1 MNNFTNYNHLITT
14 RPHDIKQ
21 VLISDLHLS
30 DAQPAQRVLVQA
42 FLALLDDLL
51 ALPNLS
57 ALYIL
62 GDWFDSWIGDDL
74 YLSLT
79 HDKKTTHWITP
90 IVSKL
95 KKLRIAGCEIFV
107 MHGNRDFLIG
117 QGFCNTFGGQLIHE
131 PYPLQI
137 GKQYYRLEHGDALC
151 TDDKRYQ
158 RFRRLM
164 RHPIVQWYLLRKPL
178 KKRLAIAEKLR
189 LKSQA
194 DNAQKASYIMDVN
207 EQAVWQALNHL
218 DDNSDNK
225 LKNKKAKGSSA
236 NINFD
241 HLIHGHTHRPAIHAI
256 GDNND
261 QNHHADK
268 QRYVLGDWRVHNLGS
283 SRQSVEAVI
292 GMVTATQDTEQSKY
306 KQSTDCEFQLVRFV
320 I

>member
-1 MNNFTNYNHLITT
+1 MSDFANYNHLITT
-14 RPHDIKQ
+14 RPHNIKQ

-51 ALPNLS
+51 VLPNLT

-62 GDWFDSWIGDDL
+62 GDWFDSWIGDDS

-79 HDKKTTHWITP
+79 DEQKRSHWMTP

-95 KKLRIAGCEIFV
+95 KQLRIAGCQIFV

-117 QGFCNTFGGQLIHE
+117 QGFCNIFGGQLIHE
-131 PYPLQI
+131 PYSLQV

-178 KKRLAIAEKLR
+178 KKRRAIAEKLR
-189 LKSQA
+189 LKSQS
-194 DNAQKASYIMDVN
+194 DNAKKDMFIMDVN
-207 EQAVWQALNHL
+207 EQAVCQAVNTS
-218 DDNSDNK
+218 NNKQDNK
-225 LKNKKAKGSSA
+225 KTKNPSTH
-236 NINFD
+236 INFN

-256 GDNND
+256 TNIDSNKENTQND
-261 QNHHADK
+261 K
-268 QRYVLGDWRVHNLGS
+268 RRYVLGDWRVHNLGS
-283 SRQSVEAVI
+283 SRQFVEAVI
-292 GMVTATQDTEQSKY
+292 GVVIEMDTDDNPTSH
-306 KQSTDCEFQLVRFV
+306 SEFELVRFV